1 MKSLRSL
8 LTHIRRNPAALIGVI
23 LLGLQIVA
31 IVFAPL
37 LATHSPTE
45 ADPISSLQPPSFEH
59 WLGTDVSGM
68 DIYSRIIYATRI
80 NLLISIS
87 AVALAFVLGVPIGL
101 LIGYYR
107 GFVSSLIMR
116 LFDFIQSFPVFV
128 LGMALVSVMG
138 QEIWNVAIVLAVL
151 FTPMFARLIRAEVLS
166 LRERPFISAARCSGA
181 TDFSIMFQHILPNAL
196 TPAIVQVSIS
206 IGMAILLTAG
216 LSFIGAGVRMPT
228 PEWGLMVSSG
238 AQQMILGVW
247 WVSLFPGLAI
257 VISVLCFALLGDAE
271 AILCDLSDRLATP
284 NPARQQPEIA
294 AAREAVRSTLP
305 PLRRLHAEVLAAIR
319 AALPPDGIVMSDMTQ
334 IAYAGNAL
342 WRTDRPRT
350 WHHPHGYGT
359 LGFAL
364 PAAIGAKLAKPG
376 CDVVCLIGDGG
387 LMFTL
392 QELMTSAE
400 LDMPLAIVMWN
411 NDGYAQIR
419 DGMIQR
425 GIPEIGVSLK
435 NPDHHLLAKA
445 MGCLSLRADTPAAL
459 TEALRQAFKAP
470 CPTLIEVRQDSFE
483 P

>member
-8 LTHIRRNPAALIGVI
+8 FTHIRRHPAAMVGVV
-23 LLGLQIVA
+23 LLALQIVA

-37 LATHSPTE
+37 LSTHSPTE
-45 ADPISSLQPPSFEH
+45 ADPISSLQPPSLEH

-181 TDFSIMFQHILPNAL
+181 TDASIMFRHILPNAL

-257 VISVLCFALLGDAE
+257 VISVLCFALLGDAAKE
-271 AILCDLSDRLATP
+271 LSDPTTRT
-284 NPARQQPEIA
+284 
-294 AAREAVRSTLP
+294 
-305 PLRRLHAEVLAAIR
+305 RR
-319 AALPPDGIVMSDMTQ
+319 
-334 IAYAGNAL
+334 
-342 WRTDRPRT
+342 
-350 WHHPHGYGT
+350 
-359 LGFAL
+359 
-364 PAAIGAKLAKPG
+364 
-376 CDVVCLIGDGG
+376 
-387 LMFTL
+387 
-392 QELMTSAE
+392 
-400 LDMPLAIVMWN
+400 
-411 NDGYAQIR
+411 
-419 DGMIQR
+419 
-425 GIPEIGVSLK
+425 
-435 NPDHHLLAKA
+435 
-445 MGCLSLRADTPAAL
+445 
-459 TEALRQAFKAP
+459 
-470 CPTLIEVRQDSFE
+470 
-483 P
+483 